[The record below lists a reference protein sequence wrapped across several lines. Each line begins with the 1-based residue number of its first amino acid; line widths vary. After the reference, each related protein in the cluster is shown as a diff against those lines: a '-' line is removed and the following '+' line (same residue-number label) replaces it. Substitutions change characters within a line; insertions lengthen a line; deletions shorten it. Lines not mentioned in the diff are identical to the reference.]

1 MLISFNFLGPPTMVF
16 GVGTVDQTGQ
26 YVRKFGG
33 KRAFIVT
40 DPGVAKVGILEK
52 VAKVLKDDGIEVGY
66 YDQVIPEP
74 PENIVNEIVEKVKE
88 GGYEVIIGLGGG
100 SSMDT
105 AKMVAVL
112 VTNGGS
118 VRDYIGIGKVP
129 KPGLPKIM
137 IPTTSGT
144 GSEVTQIAI
153 FTLLGEDVKKG
164 VVSPYLMADVAI
176 VDPALTYDLPP
187 HITASTG
194 MDALVHAIESYI
206 SRKANKFTE
215 GLSLMAMEL
224 IAKNIRTAVTDGSN
238 TEARYNM
245 SLGSL
250 IAGIAF
256 GNSSCAAVHALAYPL
271 GGQFHIPHGVANT
284 LMLPYVMEYNV
295 VSRMEKFVKI
305 AEALGEKVEGLSLR
319 DAAFKAIDAMVN
331 IAKDIG
337 VPMRLRDV
345 NIPKD
350 AIPKMAAAAINETR
364 LLSQNPRVLTLKD
377 IEDIYN
383 KAW

>member
-1 MLISFNFLGPPTMVF
+1 MLVNFNFLVPPTVVF
-16 GVGTVDQTGQ
+16 GVDTVNQTGQ
-26 YVRKFGG
+26 YVKKLGG
-33 KRAFIVT
+33 RRAFIVT

-153 FTLLGEDVKKG
+153 FTLLGEEVKKG

-238 TEARYNM
+238 VEARYNM
-245 SLGSL
+245 SLGSM

-256 GNSSCAAVHALAYPL
+256 GNASTAAVHALAYPL